1 MVNVVNGN
9 QKSLSVLLQQ
19 KQKKLESINQQKQAV
34 QDALNK
40 ENDKI
45 ANAQV
50 DLGNKKISL
59 SEAIV
64 ALQNHP
70 FKGMKAPDPNAPEYQ
85 IKKAD
90 DESFSEIDSAK
101 FNKAMDEFKKAEA
114 EYKALE
120 AKVDK
125 TTKDVELGDTAVKE
139 LTAIAQA
146 KEEELKAKDA
156 AYEVTMGDIEDLNK
170 QIDEA
175 AKTATLDVTL
185 SDDKNSNTLVEATV
199 NQLKVLQD
207 QGLVGKNIKLDKLKP
222 EQLKDLSAAIVK
234 TDIKNNTVAA
244 STALDGMSKEYTNM
258 SPGKV
263 REYSVADMQEMAK
276 ALGADAENDEA
287 GFAITSDDLKGL
299 KAPEDDFVEILD
311 GNKSTVRNQKQEIAN
326 GEIVLPRGIK
336 WQGTEGNKLSDF
348 GIKDNGDG
356 TYTASTGK
364 TYTASEVN
372 KWFREVEDSSGNNY
386 SKYLDK
392 AEKLG
397 IDYNQFSSS
406 KELKEAVKAAEKEAK
421 AEKKAKEQASVVAD
435 LKASIKVEGQKAE
448 DATKKGQSAVKY
460 EVEDEKEVSIDLNA
474 LLNSHK
480 VNQAELKTIK
490 AESELEKAEA
500 DLQSSKDVDEYIV
513 RKEVVEDKKEKLADA
528 RKTFS
533 ELNSSSS
540 TSTAVEDFINN
551 DSFEEGAKADAIF
564 SAGINIAFKHG
575 ASVSGAT
582 EDGTPFEGKQII
594 SGSGTRAYL
603 INGEYY
609 ASNSNGLPDLSKK
622 LNKADFEK

>member
-19 KQKKLESINQQKQAV
+19 KQKKLDSIKEQKQAV

-70 FKGMKAPDPNAPEYQ
+70 FKGMKAPDAGDVKYE
-85 IKKAD
+85 IKCDK
-90 DESFSEIDSAK
+90 EGKSLGIDQNK
-101 FNKAMDEFKKAEA
+101 FDRDMAEFKKAEA

-125 TTKDVELGDTAVKE
+125 TTKDVKLGDTAVKE

-156 AYEVTMGDIEDLNK
+156 AYEVTMGDIESLNK

-175 AKTATLDVTL
+175 AINVTL
-185 SDDKNSNTLVEATV
+185 SDDKNNDTLVEETV
-199 NQLKVLQD
+199 NQLKDLQK
-207 QGLVGKNIKLDKLKP
+207 QGLVGKNIDLDNLNPK
-222 EQLKDLSAAIVK
+222 QLKNLSAAVVN
-234 TDIKNNTVAA
+234 TDIKKRTVAA

-326 GEIVLPRGIK
+326 GGIVFPRGIK

-348 GIKDNGDG
+348 GITDNGDG
-356 TYTASTGK
+356 TYKTETGK
-364 TYTASEVN
+364 IYTASEVN

-421 AEKKAKEQASVVAD
+421 AAEKQAKAEKKAKKQASVVAD
-435 LKASIKVEGQKAE
+435 LNAYISAGKTESKKDTSPKVKDE
-448 DATKKGQSAVKY
+448 KKG
-460 EVEDEKEVSIDLNA
+460 SIDLNA
-474 LLNSHK
+474 LLNSHN
-480 VNQAELKTIK
+480 VNKAELKIIK
-490 AESELEKAEA
+490 AEGELDKAKA
-500 DLQSSKDVDEYIV
+500 DLRLSKDFDEYLV
-513 RKEVVEDKKEKLADA
+513 KQEVVEDKEKKLADA
-528 RKTFS
+528 RNTRS
-533 ELNSSSS
+533 ELTPSSS
-540 TSTAVEDFINN
+540 TFTAVDNFLN
-551 DSFEEGAKADAIF
+551 DNSFEEGENVDERF
-564 SAGINIAFKHG
+564 SAGINIAFRNG
-575 ASVSGAT
+575 ANVSGVT
-582 EDGTPFEGKQII
+582 EDGTSFAGKQII
-594 SGSGTRAYL
+594 SGSGTKAYL

-609 ASNSNGLPDLSKK
+609 GLSSDGLPDLSKK
-622 LNKADFEK
+622 LNKAEFEK